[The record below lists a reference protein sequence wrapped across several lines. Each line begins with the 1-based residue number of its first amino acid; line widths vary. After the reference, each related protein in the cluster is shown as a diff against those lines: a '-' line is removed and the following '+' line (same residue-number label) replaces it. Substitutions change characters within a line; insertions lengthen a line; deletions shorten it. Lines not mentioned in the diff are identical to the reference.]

1 MGNNQAYSFMEETVM
16 GVHKLGKLDKA
27 ILKVLMEPYRGTDID
42 SGGAAD
48 LKDKDGLEVPDI
60 VIKIMDPAT
69 FKKLEPLRLAV
80 KKHIKKNYNSLS
92 EKQQNEQEEY
102 YEKRYE
108 AFHKITKK
116 QFGWE

>member
-1 MGNNQAYSFMEETVM
+1 MEETVM

-60 VIKIMDPAT
+60 VIKIMAPAV
-69 FKKLEPLRLAV
+69 FKKLEPMRLAV
-80 KKHIKKNYNSLS
+80 MKHPKDYKKRS
-92 EKQQNEQEEY
+92 EAQEALQEKY
-102 YEKRYE
+102 YEARYE
-108 AFHKITKK
+108 AFHKITDKT
-116 QFGWE
+116 FGWR

>member
-1 MGNNQAYSFMEETVM
+1 MEETVM
-16 GVHKLGKLDKA
+16 GVYRLDKLDKA

-48 LKDKDGLEVPDI
+48 LKAKDGLEVPDI
-60 VIKIMDPAT
+60 VIKIMAPAV
-69 FKKLEPLRLAV
+69 FGKLEKLRLASDGDS
-80 KKHIKKNYNSLS
+80 NLM
-92 EKQQNEQEEY
+92 EQY